1 MKYAGIDNWVSVFE
15 AASWEEA
22 AVIKGMLEAAKIPV
36 ILDRDS
42 LGDGYSMSTS
52 VVSDVLVKVPRQ
64 MVAKAAQML
73 QKKSFGASR
82 D

>member
-42 LGDGYSMSTS
+42 LGDGYSMSTML
-52 VVSDVLVKVPRQ
+52 VRAVLVKVQSQ
-64 MVAKAAQML
+64 MEATAAQKL